1 MWRHH
6 LHDTMCGLNKHMNH
20 FHKASFLN
28 KRVHNWVHRVIFRLT
43 ICLSFVLATNIASAA
58 NIPTPRVKPE
68 APNTSAT
75 LSKRDAANFRQ
86 GMRAADN
93 RQWESVEKYHHRLD
107 DTTAKRVLRW
117 RQAAD
122 DPYVSFSILTD
133 VVQNQSDWPRMTNIR
148 AKAEAHLFDRPL
160 SPDEAINWFMGAEPV
175 SGEGR
180 GALAHAYY
188 KRGQDDIAGR
198 WLRSAW
204 RDSRLT
210 RDRQKRLFSRYKSKL
225 TPEDHAARADHLVWQ
240 GRRLYPSAGGLLSLM
255 NRTDRALL
263 DARMRVGANRS
274 GMDKAINA
282 VPSSHVNDT
291 GLLYERARWR
301 RRKRTE
307 TYALP
312 VYLKITTPPHS
323 EKGKVRLWKDKKYM
337 IFWALKQKK
346 YADAYQLTLHH
357 GMTSGEHF
365 ADAEFL
371 AGWISLTKLDN
382 PAQAL
387 THFTNLK
394 NGVSLPVSSGRAGY
408 WQGRAADE
416 MGDASATTYFA
427 EAAKYPN
434 VFYSQLASEKL
445 AQGYAY
451 ISLPPEDDGS
461 LVSSEF
467 EGQELIRAL
476 RMIGETQSERTYNQ
490 FSFHLDDRLDDVR
503 EITLLAGLGKQYGY
517 MKPSVRAAKQAG
529 RLEAMLTESG
539 YPMPE
544 IITNLGNEYDIPFVL
559 AIARQES
566 EFNTRAR
573 SHAKAYGMM
582 QMINATA
589 KTTARRAKIPYRKSW
604 LIGDPEYAAKLGAT
618 HLNELLT
625 TYDGSYILSAAA
637 YNAGP
642 RRVNI
647 WIKDYGDPRTGA
659 IDPIDWLESIPYSE
673 TRNYV
678 QRVMENLEVYRARLN
693 GNQTQLRLVHDLT
706 AGAYR

>member
-1 MWRHH
+1 MWRLC
-6 LHDTMCGLNKHMNH
+6 LHGTVCGLNKHMNH
-20 FHKASFLN
+20 YLKTSFTNKPIYITVARLFMCVSFILSASL
-28 KRVHNWVHRVIFRLT
+28 
-43 ICLSFVLATNIASAA
+43 ASAA
-58 NIPTPRVKPE
+58 NIPTPRIKPE
-68 APNTSAT
+68 APNISAS
-75 LSKRDAANFRQ
+75 LSKRDASNFRQ

-93 RQWESVEKYHHRLD
+93 RQWESVEKFYRRIED
-107 DTTAKRVLRW
+107 PTAKRILLW

-122 DPYVSFSILTD
+122 DPYVSFSTLTD
-133 VVQNQSDWPRMTNIR
+133 VVQNQSDWPRMTRIR
-148 AKAEAHLFDRPL
+148 AKAETHLFDRPL
-160 SPDEAINWFMGAEPV
+160 SPDETITWFLGAEPV

-188 KRGQDDIAGR
+188 KRGQDDIGDQ

-210 RDRQKRLFSRYKSKL
+210 RDRQKKLFSRYKSRL
-225 TPEDHAARADHLVWQ
+225 TADDHATRADHLVWQ
-240 GRRLYPSAGGLLSLM
+240 GRRLYPSAEGLLSLM
-255 NRTDRALL
+255 DRPDRALL
-263 DARMRVGANRS
+263 DARMRVGANRT
-274 GMDKAINA
+274 GMDKAIKA
-282 VPSSHVNDT
+282 VPSSHTDDA

-312 VYLKITTPPHS
+312 VYLEIQTPPHS
-323 EKGKVRLWKDKKYM
+323 EKGKVRVWKDKKYM
-337 IFWALKQKK
+337 VYWALKNKK
-346 YADAYQLTLHH
+346 YSDAYKLTLHH
-357 GMTSGEHF
+357 GLTKGEHF

-371 AGWISLTKLDN
+371 AGWISLTKLN
-382 PAQAL
+382 KPEQAL
-387 THFTNLK
+387 THFTTLK
-394 NGVSLPVSSGRAGY
+394 GGVTLPVSSGRASY

-461 LVSSEF
+461 AVADTF
-467 EGQELIRAL
+467 EGRELTRAL
-476 RMIGETQSERTYNQ
+476 RMIGEVQSERTFNQ
-490 FSFHLDDRLDDVR
+490 FSFHMDDELDDVR
-503 EITLLAGLGKQYGY
+503 EITLLSGLAKQYGY

-529 RLEAMLTESG
+529 RLDAMLTESG

-544 IITNLGNEYDIPFVL
+544 IITNLDSKFDIPFVL

-589 KTTARRAKIPYRKSW
+589 KSTARNSGVRYNKSW
-604 LIGDPEYAAKLGAT
+604 LIGDPEYAAKLGAY
-618 HLNELLT
+618 HLNELLDK
-625 TYDGSYILSAAA
+625 YDGSYMLAAAA

-647 WIKDYGDPRTGA
+647 WIKDYGDPRTNGV
-659 IDPIDWLESIPYSE
+659 DPIDWLETIPYSE
-673 TRNYV
+673 TRNYIH
-678 QRVMENLEVYRARLN
+678 RVMENLEVYRARLN
-693 GNQTQLRLVHDLT
+693 GNNTQLQLMHDLT
-706 AGAYR
+706 AGAFR

>member
-1 MWRHH
+1 MWRCH
-6 LHDTMCGLNKHMNH
+6 LHDIMCGLNKHMNH
-20 FHKASFLN
+20 FLKSSFVQNPLY
-28 KRVHNWVHRVIFRLT
+28 RLVFRIFM
-43 ICLSFVLATNIASAA
+43 CLSFTLSSSLALAA
-58 NIPTPRVKPE
+58 NIPTPRIKPE
-68 APNTSAT
+68 APNVSAS
-75 LSKRDAANFRQ
+75 LSKRDASNFRQ

-93 RQWESVEKYHHRLD
+93 RQWESVEKYYRRLED
-107 DTTAKRVLRW
+107 PTARRVLRW
-117 RQAAD
+117 RQAID
-122 DPYVSFSILTD
+122 DPYVSFSILTE
-133 VVQNQSDWPRMTNIR
+133 VVQNQSDWPRMTKIR
-148 AKAEAHLFDRPL
+148 AKAEVHLFDRPL
-160 SPDEAINWFMGAEPV
+160 SPDETITWFLGAEPV

-188 KRGQDDIAGR
+188 KRGQDDIGDQ

-204 RDSRLT
+204 RESRLT
-210 RDRQKRLFSRYKSKL
+210 RDRQKRLFSRYKARL
-225 TPEDHAARADHLVWQ
+225 TPEDHGARADHLVWEGQ
-240 GRRLYPSAGGLLSLM
+240 RLFPSASGLLSLM

-263 DARMRVGANRS
+263 DARMRVSANRS
-274 GMDKAINA
+274 GMDKAIKA
-282 VPSSHVNDT
+282 VPSSHANDT

-312 VYLKITTPPHS
+312 LYLKITTPPHS
-323 EKGKVRLWKDKKYM
+323 LKGKVRVWKDKKYM
-337 IFWALKQKK
+337 IFWALKNKK
-346 YADAYQLTLHH
+346 YSDAYQLALNH
-357 GMTSGEHF
+357 GLTSGTHF

-371 AGWISLTKLDN
+371 AGWISLTKLEK

-387 THFTNLK
+387 THFTTLK
-394 NGVSLPVSSGRAGY
+394 NGVSLPVSSGRASY

-416 MGDASATTYFA
+416 MGDANATAYFS

-461 LVSSEF
+461 AVADTF
-467 EGQELIRAL
+467 EGRELIRAL
-476 RMIGETQSERTYNQ
+476 RMIGETQSERTFNQ
-490 FSFHLDDRLDDVR
+490 FSFHLDDELDDVR
-503 EITLLAGLGKQYGY
+503 EITLLSGLARQYGY
-517 MKPSVRAAKQAG
+517 MKPAVRAAKQAG
-529 RLEAMLTESG
+529 RLDTMLTESG

-544 IITNLGNEYDIPFVL
+544 IITSLGSEFDIPFVL

-589 KTTARRAKIPYRKSW
+589 KTTARRSGVKYRKSW
-604 LIGDPEYAAKLGAT
+604 LIGDPEYAAKLGAY
-618 HLNELLT
+618 HLNELLHK
-625 TYDGSYILSAAA
+625 YDGSYMLAAAA

-647 WIKDYGDPRTGA
+647 WIKDYGDPRTSA
-659 IDPIDWLESIPYSE
+659 VDPIDWLETIPYSE
-673 TRNYV
+673 TRNYIH
-678 QRVMENLEVYRARLN
+678 RVMENLEVYRARLD
-693 GNQTQLRLVHDLT
+693 GNNTQLQLMHDLT